1 MCAAAY
7 APLLVVTSCQRF
19 AALQDRERRVAASFT
34 GAVWPR
40 KGRSRSARDKKC
52 AARVRTKSAPPAHLG
67 AGAKEICPYPRDC
80 ARSQD
85 DQQKWRLRGPEKGRG
100 YREVNSR
107 SLCRISLGHATHP
120 SQIEDS

>member
-7 APLLVVTSCQRF
+7 ASLLGSHHVKDLQHYRIESDAWQRHSP
-19 AALQDRERRVAASFT
+19 ARYGQE
-34 GAVWPR
+34 
-40 KGRSRSARDKKC
+40 KGRSRSARDEKC

-67 AGAKEICPYPRDC
+67 AGAKEICAYPRDC

-107 SLCRISLGHATHP
+107 SLCRISIAGRTFELP
-120 SQIEDS
+120 